1 VGLVVV
7 AGSDLAAAAQ
17 AFEET
22 GYAIFSGLPAGLPD
36 AMADVAV
43 IRYSGVAEMLRNAD
57 SRKLRYTLIH
67 IGSDDGEPGG
77 SYERAHHRVQAAD
90 LPELAQRLKSRRKLH
105 ITCLAFGYKQGIPEQ
120 ADWVVDTRFLVNP
133 YWELELRPLS
143 GMDAHVRDFVL
154 GQPAAG
160 VLLDNLEQALKPL
173 LPLYR
178 EQGKQE
184 LTIAF
189 GCTGGRHRSVVLAA
203 ELAKRLGGLD
213 EIDVEL
219 DCRDAQV

>member
-1 VGLVVV
+1 MPLVVL

-17 AFEET
+17 AFESE
-22 GYAIFSGLPAGLPD
+22 GYAIFSGLPAGVPD
-36 AMADVAV
+36 ALADVAV
-43 IRYSGVAEMLRNAD
+43 VRYSGVAEMLRQAD
-57 SRKLRYTLIH
+57 GRKLRYVLVH
-67 IGSDDGEPGG
+67 VGPDDSEPGG
-77 SYERAHHRVQAAD
+77 SFERAHHRVEAAE
-90 LPELAQRLKSRRKLH
+90 LPELAARLKSRQKLRVN
-105 ITCLAFGYKQGIPEQ
+105 CLAFAYKQGIPAQ

-143 GMDAHVRDFVL
+143 GMDAPVRHFVL

-160 VLLDNLEQALKPL
+160 VLLDNLELTLTPL

-178 EQGKQE
+178 EQGRQE

-203 ELAKRLGGLD
+203 ELAKRLGTLD
-213 EIDVEL
+213 EVEAEL
-219 DCRDAQV
+219 SCRDLE